1 MLNLDVSTFLIIAQR
16 ELSDAK
22 DVVQTVFIRAVYDMM
37 TLDERIQEQSNNWRT
52 EEEESEDVLHFD
64 LCVH

>member
-1 MLNLDVSTFLIIAQR
+1 
-16 ELSDAK
+16 
-22 DVVQTVFIRAVYDMM
+22 MM